1 MCWYSSILLYPLK
14 CPIKKKQTNKKQVD
28 WDDMPGHI
36 NADSFTRITS
46 VDCLFQIAELCN
58 QFSQVQNYDKDKNKY
73 KFINSLTSKYINK
86 YWINLQGVE
95 ERR

>member
-1 MCWYSSILLYPLK
+1 MNVLIFKHPFVLNEMSD
-14 CPIKKKQTNKKQVD
+14 KKKQTNKKQID

-73 KFINSLTSKYINK
+73 KFINPLTSKYINK
-86 YWINLQGVE
+86 Y
-95 ERR
+95 

>member
-1 MCWYSSILLYPLK
+1 MK
-14 CPIKKKQTNKKQVD
+14 CPIKVD

-73 KFINSLTSKYINK
+73 KFINPLTSKYINK
-86 YWINLQGVE
+86 Y
-95 ERR
+95 

>member
-1 MCWYSSILLYPLK
+1 MNVLIFKHPFVPNEMSD
-14 CPIKKKQTNKKQVD
+14 KKKKQVD

-58 QFSQVQNYDKDKNKY
+58 QFSQVKTMTKTR
-73 KFINSLTSKYINK
+73 IN
-86 YWINLQGVE
+86 INLLIL
-95 ERR
+95 